1 MRLRTYVRENREAI
15 EQFVNSQLNFVP
27 REARCDCPKSGTD
40 HYHTNKRK
48 HTLVQLEEMVVNHY
62 ELVIAARKA
71 GVPI

>member
-27 REARCDCPKSGTD
+27 REASCDCPRSRTD
-40 HYHTNKRK
+40 HYHANKRK
-48 HTLVQLEEMVVNHY
+48 YTLVQLEEMVVNHY